1 MIVQIGGSE
10 VWIQEA
16 DMTHLQEDVQLV
28 DVVAEGGGGHDETV
42 HTVGCGGPL
51 ADWRH

>member
-1 MIVQIGGSE
+1 
-10 VWIQEA
+10 
-16 DMTHLQEDVQLV
+16 MTHLQEDVQLV
-28 DVVAEGGGGHDETV
+28 DVVAEGGGGHDVTV